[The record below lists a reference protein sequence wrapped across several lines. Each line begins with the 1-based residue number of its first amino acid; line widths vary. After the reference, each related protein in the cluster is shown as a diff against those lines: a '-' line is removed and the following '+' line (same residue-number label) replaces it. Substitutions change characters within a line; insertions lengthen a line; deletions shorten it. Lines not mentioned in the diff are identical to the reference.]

1 MYRLKD
7 KLERWLNDY
16 KLKKKLQV
24 LYLFCVLLPLFVTD
38 GIILYTMIHS
48 EQEKQQY
55 EMADLANAVEYNLS
69 RSVEYVAATA
79 NNIYLNKYIE
89 EFMNTSFETP
99 LDYVAAKQR
108 LLKDTLFE
116 GSIAMDN
123 ILVTMYA
130 DNETI
135 INGGEFCRLSEVK
148 STNWYQ
154 NLQESAQNMQLLFY
168 YDDLRIPAVSAKRK
182 ILFLRKMDFFPN
194 TSCEKVVKI
203 EIDYRD
209 IVRSIEAMNYEW
221 PVYIC
226 RDGKIMLSNEGH
238 NSLSQEF
245 ESFTQEKQIG
255 YQKEMTLYGE
265 KLQIYILKKP
275 SSVASWIKEN
285 SLSIILLLMLNII
298 LPWLFMKLIDR
309 SITVR
314 IWELSHVF
322 DSVDN
327 DRLIEIPYVRGKD
340 EIGSLMQ
347 NYNRMAVRMNEL
359 IQTVYKDKLKKQE
372 MNIARQNAELLA
384 LHSQINPHFL
394 FNALES
400 IRMHSVLKKE
410 YETADMVAKLAIMER
425 QNVEWGTDNVE
436 IKKEMEFVE
445 AYLGLQKYR
454 FGDRLSYELSVEEG
468 CADVLIPKLTIV
480 TFVENACVHGIESKT
495 TPGWI
500 FVRIYKEKA
509 EICIEVEDTGGGM
522 EKDILLDIQERMQNV
537 NLEMLKEKS
546 RVGILNACLRLKM
559 MTEGT
564 VRFLVESEKGMGT
577 MIQIRFVYDMSV
589 KD

>member
-1 MYRLKD
+1 MYKLKD
-7 KLERWLNDY
+7 RLEKWLNDY

-24 LYLFCVLLPLFVTD
+24 LYLYCVLVPLFVTD

-48 EQEKQQY
+48 EQAKQQY
-55 EMADLANAVEYNLS
+55 EMKNVASAVEYNLS

-79 NNIYLNKYIE
+79 NNIYLNKYID
-89 EFMNTSFETP
+89 EFMNTSYESP
-99 LDYVAAKQR
+99 LNYVAAKQR

-116 GSIAMDN
+116 GSIAIDN
-123 ILVTMYA
+123 IQVTMYA

-135 INGGEFCRLSEVK
+135 VNGGEFARLSEVK
-148 STNWYQ
+148 DTDWYQ
-154 NLQESAQNMQLLFY
+154 NLQKSAQNMQVLFY
-168 YDDLRIPAVSAKRK
+168 YDDLKSPAVSAKRK

-194 TSCEKVVKI
+194 SPCEKMVKI
-203 EIDYRD
+203 EIDYRN
-209 IVRSIEAMNYEW
+209 IVRSIEAMHYDW

-238 NSLSQEF
+238 NSLSREF
-245 ESFTQEKQIG
+245 ESFQQEKQIG
-255 YQKEMTLYGE
+255 YQKEINLYGE

-275 SSVASWIKEN
+275 SSVAFWIKEN
-285 SLSIILLLMLNII
+285 SLSIIVLLMLNII
-298 LPWLFMKLIDR
+298 LPWLFMRQIDR

-327 DRLIEIPYVRGKD
+327 DRLIEIPCVRGKD

-347 NYNRMAVRMNEL
+347 NYNRMAARMNEL

-436 IKKEMEFVE
+436 IRKEMEFVE

-454 FGDRLSYELSVEEG
+454 FGDRLSFELSVEEE
-468 CADVLIPKLTIV
+468 CAGVQIPKLTIV

-500 FVRIYKEKA
+500 FVRVYKEKE

-522 EKDILLDIQERMQNV
+522 EQEMLDDIQERMRNV
-537 NLEMLKEKS
+537 NIEMLKEKS
-546 RVGILNACLRLKM
+546 HVGILNACLRLKM
-559 MTEGT
+559 MTGET
-564 VRFLVESEKGMGT
+564 VRFSVESEKGMGT
-577 MIQIRFVYDMSV
+577 MVQIRFLYDMPV
-589 KD
+589 KS

>member
-7 KLERWLNDY
+7 KIERWLNDY

-24 LYLFCVLLPLFVTD
+24 LYLFCVLFPLFVTD
-38 GIILYTMIHS
+38 GIILYTMIQS
-48 EQEKQQY
+48 EREKQLY
-55 EMADLANAVEYNLS
+55 EMQNAASAVEYNLS
-69 RSVEYVAATA
+69 RSVEYVASTA

-89 EFMNTSFETP
+89 EFMNTMFETP
-99 LDYVAAKQR
+99 LDYVAAKQK

-116 GSIAMDN
+116 GSIVMDN

-135 INGGEFCRLSEVK
+135 INGGEFYRLSEVK
-148 STNWYQ
+148 DTDWYQ
-154 NLQESAQNMQLLFY
+154 NIQESPQNMQLLFY
-168 YDDLRIPAVSAKRK
+168 YDDLRSPAVNAKRK

-194 TSCEKVVKI
+194 TLEKVVKI

-209 IVRSIEAMNYEW
+209 MVRSIEAMHYEW

-238 NSLSQEF
+238 NSLSREF
-245 ESFTQEKQIG
+245 ENFLPEKQIG
-255 YQKEMTLYGE
+255 YQKEMNLYGE

-285 SLSIILLLMLNII
+285 SLPVTLLLMLNII
-298 LPWLFMKLIDR
+298 LPWFFMKQIDR
-309 SITVR
+309 SLTVR

-322 DSVDN
+322 ESVDN
-327 DRLIEIPYVRGKD
+327 DRLIEIPCVRGKD

-347 NYNRMAVRMNEL
+347 NYNRMAARMNEL

-436 IKKEMEFVE
+436 VKKEMEFVE

-454 FGDRLSYELSVEEG
+454 FGDRLSYELSVEDE
-468 CADVLIPKLTIV
+468 CAGVQIPKLTIV

-500 FVRIYKEKA
+500 FVRIYKEKM
-509 EICIEVEDTGGGM
+509 EICIEIEDTGGGM
-522 EKDILLDIQERMQNV
+522 EKEVLDDIQDRMQNV
-537 NLEMLKEKS
+537 DIEMLKEKR

-564 VRFLVESEKGMGT
+564 VRFSVESEKGMGT
-577 MIQIRFVYDMSV
+577 MIQIRFLYDKPV
-589 KD
+589 KG

>member
-7 KLERWLNDY
+7 KIERWLNDY

-24 LYLFCVLLPLFVTD
+24 LYLFCVLFPLFVTD
-38 GIILYTMIHS
+38 GIILYTMIQS
-48 EQEKQQY
+48 EREKQLY
-55 EMADLANAVEYNLS
+55 EMQNAASAVEYNLS
-69 RSVEYVAATA
+69 RSVEYVASTA

-89 EFMNTSFETP
+89 EFMNTMFETP
-99 LDYVAAKQR
+99 LDYVAAKQK

-116 GSIAMDN
+116 GSIVMDN

-135 INGGEFCRLSEVK
+135 INGGEFYRLSEVK
-148 STNWYQ
+148 DTDWYQ
-154 NLQESAQNMQLLFY
+154 NIQESPQNMQLLFY
-168 YDDLRIPAVSAKRK
+168 YDDLRSPAVNAKRK

-194 TSCEKVVKI
+194 TLEKVVKI

-209 IVRSIEAMNYEW
+209 MVRSIEAMHYEW

-238 NSLSQEF
+238 NSLSREF
-245 ESFTQEKQIG
+245 ENFLPEKQIG
-255 YQKEMTLYGE
+255 YQKEMNLYGE

-285 SLSIILLLMLNII
+285 SLPVTLLLMLNII
-298 LPWLFMKLIDR
+298 LPWFFMKQIDR
-309 SITVR
+309 SLTVR

-322 DSVDN
+322 ESVDN
-327 DRLIEIPYVRGKD
+327 DRLIEIPCVRGKD

-347 NYNRMAVRMNEL
+347 NYNRMAARMNEL

-436 IKKEMEFVE
+436 VKKEMEFVE

-454 FGDRLSYELSVEEG
+454 FGDRLSYELSVEDE
-468 CADVLIPKLTIV
+468 CAGVQIPKLTIV

-500 FVRIYKEKA
+500 FVRIYKEKM
-509 EICIEVEDTGGGM
+509 EICIEIEDTGGGM
-522 EKDILLDIQERMQNV
+522 DKEVLDDIQDRMQNV
-537 NLEMLKEKS
+537 DIEMLKEKR

-564 VRFLVESEKGMGT
+564 VRFSVESEKGMGT
-577 MIQIRFVYDMSV
+577 MIQIRFLYDKPV
-589 KD
+589 KG

>member
-38 GIILYTMIHS
+38 GFILYTMIHS
-48 EQEKQQY
+48 EQAKQQY
-55 EMADLANAVEYNLS
+55 EMENAASAVEYNLS

-89 EFMNTSFETP
+89 EFMNTLFETP
-99 LDYVAAKQR
+99 LDYVTAKQK

-116 GSIAMDN
+116 GSIAIDN

-135 INGGEFCRLSEVK
+135 INGGEFYRLSEVK
-148 STNWYQ
+148 DTDWYQ

-168 YDDLRIPAVSAKRK
+168 YDDLRSPAVSAKRK

-194 TSCEKVVKI
+194 TSFEKVVKI

-209 IVRSIEAMNYEW
+209 IVRSIEAMHYEW

-245 ESFTQEKQIG
+245 ESFLPEKQIG
-255 YQKEMTLYGE
+255 YQKEMILYGE

-285 SLSIILLLMLNII
+285 SLSILSLLMLNII
-298 LPWLFMKLIDR
+298 LPWLFMKQIDR

-322 DSVDN
+322 ESVDN
-327 DRLIEIPYVRGKD
+327 DRLIEIPCVRGKD

-347 NYNRMAVRMNEL
+347 NYNRMAARMNEL

-410 YETADMVAKLAIMER
+410 YETADMVAKLAVMER

-436 IKKEMEFVE
+436 VKKEMEFVE

-454 FGDRLSYELSVEEG
+454 FGDRLSYELSVEDE
-468 CADVLIPKLTIV
+468 CADVQIPKLTIV

-522 EKDILLDIQERMQNV
+522 EKEILTDIQDRMQNV
-537 NLEMLKEKS
+537 NIEMLKEKR

-564 VRFLVESEKGMGT
+564 VRFSVESEKGMGT
-577 MIQIRFVYDMSV
+577 MIQIRFLYDMPV
-589 KD
+589 KG

>member
-168 YDDLRIPAVSAKRK
+168 YDDLRVPAVSARRK

-194 TSCEKVVKI
+194 PPCEKVVKI

-245 ESFTQEKQIG
+245 ENFSQGKQIG

-275 SSVASWIKEN
+275 SSVSSWMKEN

-327 DRLIEIPYVRGKD
+327 DRLIEIPCVRGKD

-347 NYNRMAVRMNEL
+347 NYNRMAARMNEL

-454 FGDRLSYELSVEEG
+454 FGDRLSYKLSVEEG
-468 CADVLIPKLTIV
+468 CADVLVPKLTIV

-577 MIQIRFVYDMSV
+577 MIQIRFVYDMPV